1 MFKEPV
7 QVATFSITLGDRA
20 VEQENGG
27 LVDEGARTCD
37 QETGKAAKWTSAVKA
52 VLSGDMKSQH
62 NSGEGF
68 AGSHGT
74 FSCLCGY
81 QSLL

>member
-7 QVATFSITLGDRA
+7 QVATFSITLGDCA

-37 QETGKAAKWTSAVKA
+37 
-52 VLSGDMKSQH
+52 
-62 NSGEGF
+62 
-68 AGSHGT
+68 
-74 FSCLCGY
+74 
-81 QSLL
+81 

>member
-37 QETGKAAKWTSAVKA
+37 
-52 VLSGDMKSQH
+52 
-62 NSGEGF
+62 
-68 AGSHGT
+68 
-74 FSCLCGY
+74 
-81 QSLL
+81 